1 MISYNSEVYARY
13 ENSHP
18 GFWNK
23 IRARKI
29 LEMLRPE
36 TDDRILEIGCNTGW
50 LTRELMNYSK
60 NVVGI
65 DVNIAGL
72 GMANMPNLIC
82 MDMADLGFRDNSFD
96 KIVCLHTIEHV
107 REIHRAFDEMSRV
120 LKPGGSI
127 ILVYPFEMIR
137 GMCAIGG
144 ALAMFSSVMK
154 ARQLHIRKFCPRKIS
169 NLIAGN
175 GLRPEVNTMFTDPW
189 LSYLTVLGKK
199 C

>member
-29 LEMLRPE
+29 LETLKPE

-65 DVNIAGL
+65 DVNSAGL
-72 GMANMPNLIC
+72 AMANMPNLLC

-107 REIHRAFDEMSRV
+107 REISKAFDEMSRV
-120 LKPGGSI
+120 LKP
-127 ILVYPFEMIR
+127 
-137 GMCAIGG
+137 
-144 ALAMFSSVMK
+144 
-154 ARQLHIRKFCPRKIS
+154 
-169 NLIAGN
+169 
-175 GLRPEVNTMFTDPW
+175 
-189 LSYLTVLGKK
+189 
-199 C
+199 